1 MRHAAGLHNGLHVR
15 KIQIDDT
22 RLTDQIGNALNALT
36 EHIVGKVKR
45 ALEARSLRADLKQ
58 ALIRNDD
65 QRIHALLEF
74 IDAGFGLAHAC
85 LTFESKRFRHDCD
98 RQDSHVA
105 RNFGHNRRRAR
116 ARAAAH
122 TGGDEH
128 EIRALERAGD
138 LLSAFLRGLFAN
150 FRRCARAETLGQL
163 LADLDHGRR
172 AAGAKRLHIGVHRDE
187 VNPGHAAV
195 HHAIQRVSA
204 AAAASDDL
212 DGSCRAFVHFN
223 FKHRKSPFCFA

>member
-1 MRHAAGLHNGLHVR
+1 MDDDEGIHTLQQAG
-15 KIQIDDT
+15 D
-22 RLTDQIGNALNALT
+22 
-36 EHIVGKVKR
+36 
-45 ALEARSLRADLKQ
+45 ADLGHVHF
-58 ALIRNDD
+58 ALAFKGKGLRDD
-65 QRIHALLEF
+65 AHGKNAKLL
-74 IDAGFGLAHAC
+74 GH
-85 LTFESKRFRHDCD
+85 
-98 RQDSHVA
+98 
-105 RNFGHNRRRAR
+105 FGHHRRGAR

-128 EIRALERAGD
+128 EIRALECAGD